1 MTLTETA
8 TGRERTFSEVL
19 EALTVGPER
28 LSIAE
33 VAEAFGE
40 RGIGAMI
47 LILSL
52 MAILP
57 WPPGGKAVFG
67 APIIL
72 LACELAVR
80 RKTLWLPGWML
91 RASMGRA
98 AYARA
103 VRHALK
109 PVRFVENL
117 TRPRLAALTSPL
129 GEVAIGVACVFL
141 AIMMAL
147 PIPFGDMLPAVTLIL
162 LSLGLMQ
169 RDGAMVIAGWIGVA
183 VCGIYLALVS
193 SAVIHLGH
201 LAWNWLAGL
210 F

>member
-1 MTLTETA
+1 MTLIEPA
-8 TGRERTFSEVL
+8 PGREQTFSEVL
-19 EALTVGPER
+19 EALTLGSEQ

-33 VAEAFGE
+33 VVEAFGE

-52 MAILP
+52 MAALP

-72 LACELAVR
+72 LAGELAVR
-80 RKTLWLPGWML
+80 RSTIWLPGWMM
-91 RASMGRA
+91 RASMQRA
-98 AYARA
+98 TYAKALR
-103 VRHALK
+103 RALK

-117 TRPRLAALTSPL
+117 TRPRLSALTSPL
-129 GEVAIGVACVFL
+129 GEVAIGVACVLL

-147 PIPFGDMLPAVTLIL
+147 PIPFGDMLPAGTLIL

-169 RDGAMVIAGWIGVA
+169 RDGAMVIAGWIGVV
-183 VCGIYLALVS
+183 VCGVYLVLVS
-193 SAVIHLGH
+193 SAVVHFGH
-201 LAWNWLAGL
+201 LAWDWLTGL